1 MKSNNGYKTIWI
13 DLDNSPHVPF
23 FSPIIRRFAEKNHN
37 VFLTARDCAQT
48 CGLADYYKFK
58 YRRVGR
64 HYGKNKALKV
74 FGTLFRTLQLMPI
87 AARVKPAAAVC
98 HGSRAMVLA
107 SNLLRIPSVILM
119 DYEFGKNL
127 PFSKPTLLIFPE
139 VVAASIALPDDGRI
153 RSYPGIKEDVYVPFF
168 EPSPSIKD
176 ELKLGDNDIVV
187 TIRPPATE
195 AHYHNAESEGLFGAV
210 LNRLGAVPNLKMI
223 ILPRNEI
230 KQTAWIKEKWPELI
244 RSGKISIPSHVV
256 DGLNLIWHS
265 DLVVSGGGTMN
276 REAAAL
282 GVPVYSIFRGPIGA
296 VDRYLESNGRLTLL
310 ASVEDVQS
318 KIDIRKRD
326 HMGNHRKTESRSLDS
341 IMATLCGFIG
351 EGNLADARGRRL

>member
-1 MKSNNGYKTIWI
+1 MKPNSGPKTIWI

-23 FSPIIRRFAEKNHN
+23 FSPIIKRLVEKRHN
-37 VFLTARDCAQT
+37 VFITARDCAQT
-48 CGLADYYKFK
+48 CGLADYYGFK
-58 YRRVGR
+58 YRRVGK

-74 FGTLFRTLQLMPI
+74 FGTLFRTVQLMPI

-119 DYEFGKNL
+119 DYEFGRSL

-139 VVAASIALPDDGRI
+139 VVASSLASSDNGRV
-153 RSYPGIKEDVYVPFF
+153 RTYPGIKEDVYVPFF

-176 ELKLGDNDIVV
+176 ELKLDDNDIVV

-195 AHYHNAESEGLFGAV
+195 AHYHNAASEGLFGAV
-210 LNRLGAVPNLKMI
+210 LNRLGAVPNMKMI
-223 ILPRNEI
+223 ILPRNEV

-244 RSGKISIPSHVV
+244 RSGKIVIPPRVV

-296 VDRYLESNGRLTLL
+296 VDRYLESEGRLTLL

-326 HMGNHRKTESRSLDS
+326 RGGDHRKSESRALDS
-341 IMATLCGFIG
+341 IMATLGGFIG
-351 EGNLADARGRRL
+351 EGDPADARGRRP

>member
-1 MKSNNGYKTIWI
+1 MKSNSGHKTIWI

-23 FSPIIRRFAEKNHN
+23 FSPIIKRFAEKKYD
-37 VFLTARDCAQT
+37 VFITARDCAQT
-48 CGLADYYKFK
+48 CGLADYYKVK
-58 YRRVGR
+58 YRKIGR

-74 FGTLFRTLQLMPI
+74 IGTLIRAVQLMPI

-119 DYEFGKNL
+119 DYEFGRNL
-127 PFSKPTLLIFPE
+127 PFSKPTLFIFPE
-139 VVAASIALPDDGRI
+139 VVAASISPADTARV

-176 ELKLGDNDIVV
+176 ELRLGDDNIVV

-210 LNRLGAVPNLKMI
+210 LNRLGAVPNIKMI
-223 ILPRNEI
+223 ILPRNEV

-244 RSGKISIPSHVV
+244 QAEKIVIPSHVV
-256 DGLNLIWHS
+256 DGLNLIWYS

-310 ASVEDVQS
+310 TSVQDVQS

-326 HMGNHRKTESRSLDS
+326 SKPDHQRSESRSLES
-341 IMATLCGFIG
+341 IMATLTGFIG
-351 EGNLADARGRRL
+351 EGGSADARGRRL

>member
-1 MKSNNGYKTIWI
+1 MKTNNGCKTIWI

-23 FSPIIRRFAEKNHN
+23 FSPIIKRFAENHHN
-37 VFLTARDCAQT
+37 VFLTARDCFQT
-48 CGLADYYKFK
+48 CGLADYYNLK
-58 YRRVGR
+58 YQKVGK

-74 FGTLFRTLQLMPI
+74 IGTLIRTLQLLPI

-98 HGSRAMVLA
+98 HGSRAMVLTA
-107 SNLLRIPSVILM
+107 NMLRIPSVVLM
-119 DYEFGKNL
+119 DYEFGRRL

-139 VVAASIALPDDGRI
+139 VVTASISLPENRRI

-168 EPSPSIKD
+168 KPNPSIKD
-176 ELKLGDNDIVV
+176 ELKLHENQIVV

-195 AHYHNAESEGLFGAV
+195 AHYHNAESESLYAEV
-210 LNRLGAVPNLKMI
+210 LNRLGMVPDIKI
-223 ILPRNEI
+223 VILPRNEV
-230 KQTAWIKEKWPELI
+230 KQATWIKERWPELI
-244 RSGKISIPSHVV
+244 RSEKIVIPAQVV

-265 DLVVSGGGTMN
+265 DMVVSGGGTMN

-310 ASVEDVQS
+310 TSMQDVKS
-318 KIDIRKRD
+318 KIEVCKRDRKR
-326 HMGNHRKTESRSLDS
+326 HHQNAESRALDS
-341 IMATLCGFIG
+341 IMATLSGFIG
-351 EGNLADARGRRL
+351 